1 MGGGSD
7 MPQPPNP
14 WDLFATDI
22 STIKAQNY
30 MNNVNV
36 VSPFGSS
43 TFHQILNKNPNSP
56 RFGKV
61 ERTSVVGPDGRRIF
75 IPKMQQTIS
84 LSPEEQAKYD
94 LQNQLQ
100 MKFGN
105 IALNQADQ
113 IDDLLSTPFDPGDLG
128 QAPVYDRD
136 KYQEALFHRLQ
147 PMIDQ
152 DRQKRD
158 AQLAGSG
165 VGLGSDAYE
174 EAIRLSENAV
184 TDARYQAILQAGEY
198 AGQEYGQA
206 ANARERAIQEALLKR
221 EVPLREMQAL
231 MGNVELNMP
240 QFAPWRGS
248 SLPSYSDIAF
258 RSYED
263 QLKAYQIE
271 QQQQQAAMSGAFGL
285 GQSLIGGLFSL
296 SDRRAKFD
304 IVKLADDPR
313 GFGIYSFRYIFN
325 PVQRQIGVMAQEV
338 ASIVPEAVTRLA
350 SGLLAVNYGALYD
363 GR

>member
-7 MPQPPNP
+7 VPQPPNP
-14 WDLFATDI
+14 GDLFNTDVRT
-22 STIKAQNY
+22 SVANAW
-30 MNNVNV
+30 MNNTNV
-36 VSPFGSS
+36 YSPFGSS
-43 TFHQILNKNPNSP
+43 
-56 RFGKV
+56 RFQRVRSADGSLAQQRV
-61 ERTSVVGPDGRRIF
+61 RLPDGRVVVVPRF
-75 IPKMQQTIS
+75 QQTIT

-94 LQNQLQ
+94 LQTKLQ
-100 MKFGN
+100 TKMGN
-105 IALNQADQ
+105 VALNQLDQ
-113 IDDLLSTPFDPGDLG
+113 IDGLLSTPFDPGDLG

-136 KYQEALFHRLQ
+136 KYQQALFHRLQ
-147 PMIDQ
+147 PMIDS

-158 AQLAGSG
+158 AKLSASG

-174 EAIRLSENAV
+174 EAVRLSENAV

-221 EVPLREMQAL
+221 QVPLREMQAL

-240 QFAPWRGS
+240 QFAPWQGS
-248 SLPSYSDIAF
+248 SLPSYADMAF

-304 IVKLADDPR
+304 IVKLAEDPR
-313 GFGIYSFRYIFN
+313 GFGIYSFRYIFA

-338 ASIVPEAVTRLA
+338 ATIVPEAVTRLA
-350 SGLLAVNYGALYD
+350 SGLLAVTYGALYD